1 MKERLID
8 RLMFTEIRIQKINFK
23 IVDIVF
29 VLCLFLFA
37 FLIRWKLMPIESA
50 DYFGFLE
57 DWMQTI
63 RQNGGYRSLGMQISN
78 YTSPYMYLMTL
89 ISYISTNDLYAL
101 KLISVFFDYMGAI
114 AVFLILYHMT
124 ANLRKSIL
132 GMAAI
137 LLAPTVFLDSAY
149 WCQCDMI
156 YSAFLLFSFYFF
168 LKDNSKMSMIFFAIS
183 FTFKLQSLFLM
194 PFFLIMWL
202 KRRTIQLRHLLLI
215 PVIYAVSAV
224 PAWMLG
230 RSFKELM
237 LVYFN
242 QSATYPWGTLE
253 YPNIYA
259 LIGEAM
265 PDMRHA
271 AEVSGAGTFMTI
283 ILLGCLAYYLYTKNI
298 KLTNELM
305 VTLAL
310 FTVAVIVY
318 TLPHMHDRY
327 GFLIDLFAVIYGVN
341 NSRKLPVTCGFI
353 LVSIIS
359 FMPYLIAVHIAPI
372 QYVAIGLLALILFVG
387 YDLYRQIS
395 KEPESNPA
403 ATEDQAPIPY

>member
-156 YSAFLLFSFYFF
+156 YSAFLLFS
-168 LKDNSKMSMIFFAIS
+168 L
-183 FTFKLQSLFLM
+183 
-194 PFFLIMWL
+194 
-202 KRRTIQLRHLLLI
+202 
-215 PVIYAVSAV
+215 
-224 PAWMLG
+224 
-230 RSFKELM
+230 
-237 LVYFN
+237 
-242 QSATYPWGTLE
+242 
-253 YPNIYA
+253 
-259 LIGEAM
+259 
-265 PDMRHA
+265 
-271 AEVSGAGTFMTI
+271 
-283 ILLGCLAYYLYTKNI
+283 
-298 KLTNELM
+298 
-305 VTLAL
+305 
-310 FTVAVIVY
+310 
-318 TLPHMHDRY
+318 DRKS
-327 GFLIDLFAVIYGVN
+327 VV
-341 NSRKLPVTCGFI
+341 
-353 LVSIIS
+353 
-359 FMPYLIAVHIAPI
+359 
-372 QYVAIGLLALILFVG
+372 
-387 YDLYRQIS
+387 
-395 KEPESNPA
+395 
-403 ATEDQAPIPY
+403 